1 MKKQEKENLEK
12 VETTEKEDIKE
23 EVNKDDRKITKEK
36 IKKDEKLES
45 NLKNL
50 DEKENIN
57 KNVSSSNQENLEKE
71 NNKSKTLQSIIFHI
85 VAVICISIFC
95 FAIAPKTL
103 QNDTFYTLKIGEYIY
118 NNGIS
123 DLTQDLYSW
132 HELPYTYPHW
142 LYDLSMFLI
151 YNSFGQLG
159 IYVSTM
165 ILTAILGISIYI
177 LSNKK
182 SKNKVVSLA
191 ISIGAIYLMKSFIAA
206 RAQLVTFILFV
217 WTVFCI
223 ESFLETKKKRYAIL
237 LLIIPLLIANLHC
250 AVFPFYFVLYLP
262 YIAEYFLLLIEERDL
277 DLKLFS
283 IFMKIR
289 KKLSRKSEVKEKCEI
304 KIEKIK
310 NAVTE
315 RKKKREVIRE
325 NPYKIRVKKNHV
337 VLLLITIMA
346 IAALTGFLNPAGDGA
361 YTYLYKTMQGNTTQ
375 SINEHLPLTLTDN
388 QEFAIAL
395 VIFLLVLIFTDT
407 KIRLSDLFMLMGVTY
422 LAFKSRRQV
431 SMFALFAGPV
441 LASLIGNFVNK
452 YDKETFQKIER
463 FVTGWFGATVVICC
477 FIILSTNIIKPHL
490 RDEYIEVGSYPV
502 EASDWILKNL
512 DVENIKLYNEYN
524 YGSYLLFRG
533 IPVFIDSRCDLYSP
547 EFNGTYN
554 KEEKEYEGRDIF
566 SDALNIAG
574 VAVDYETKFEEYG
587 VTHVILYA
595 NAKLAMILEDDPNY
609 DLIYSDDNFVI
620 FERLNAKVAEN
631 T

>member
-1 MKKQEKENLEK
+1 MKKQEKEN
-12 VETTEKEDIKE
+12 
-23 EVNKDDRKITKEK
+23 
-36 IKKDEKLES
+36 
-45 NLKNL
+45 
-50 DEKENIN
+50 IN
-57 KNVSSSNQENLEKE
+57 KNASSSNQENLEKE

-262 YIAEYFLLLIEERDL
+262 YIAEYFLLLIEERDF

>member
-23 EVNKDDRKITKEK
+23 EVNNDDRKITKEK

-165 ILTAILGISIYI
+165 ILTAILGISIYV

-262 YIAEYFLLLIEERDL
+262 YIAEYFLLLIEERDF

-361 YTYLYKTMQGNTTQ
+361 YTYLYKIMQGNTTQ
-375 SINEHLPLTLTDN
+375 SINEHLPLTLADN

-587 VTHVILYA
+587 VTHVILYE